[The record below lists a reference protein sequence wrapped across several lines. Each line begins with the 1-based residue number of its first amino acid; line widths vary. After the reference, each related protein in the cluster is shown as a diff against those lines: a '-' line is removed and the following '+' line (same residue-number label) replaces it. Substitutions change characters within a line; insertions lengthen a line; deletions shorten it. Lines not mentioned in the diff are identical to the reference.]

1 MKKYYVLFNPYSGN
15 GKGEEYARK
24 LNSILN
30 DELIYFSM
38 PKITDFKKF
47 LSMTKGEDIII
58 CGGDGTLNYFI
69 NHTDGIKYK
78 NNILYY
84 STGSGNDFYND
95 VFKGKGEGPHLI
107 NEYLKDLPTVI
118 VKGKEYKFING
129 IGYGIDGYCCEMGD
143 LHRKKNTKPVNYTKI
158 ALKGLLY
165 DYKPTNAIVTVD
177 SVKHAYKKVWLA
189 STMNGRYYGGGM
201 MIAPYQNRLNSDRSL
216 TVVVLHGKI
225 KLKVLTA
232 FATVFKGE
240 HVRFKKIVDLYT
252 AHEVKV
258 EFDRPVALQIDGET
272 ILGVTEYTV
281 ESNKK

>member
-252 AHEVKV
+252 AHEVTV

-281 ESNKK
+281 KSNKK

>member
-272 ILGVTEYTV
+272 ILGVTEYTQK
-281 ESNKK
+281 SNKK

>member
-281 ESNKK
+281 KSNKK

>member
-24 LNSILN
+24 LSSILN

-129 IGYGIDGYCCEMGD
+129 VGYGIDGYCCEMGD
-143 LHRKKNTKPVNYTKI
+143 LHRKKSTKPVNYTKI

-189 STMNGRYYGGGM
+189 PTMNGRCYGGGM

-216 TVVVLHGKI
+216 TVVVLHGMI

-281 ESNKK
+281 KSNKK

>member
-165 DYKPTNAIVTVD
+165 DYKPTNAIVNVD

-281 ESNKK
+281 KSNKK

>member
-240 HVRFKKIVDLYT
+240 HIRFKKIVDLYT

-281 ESNKK
+281 KSNKK

>member
-24 LNSILN
+24 LNSVLN

-58 CGGDGTLNYFI
+58 CGGDGTFNYFI

-281 ESNKK
+281 KSNKK

>member
-143 LHRKKNTKPVNYTKI
+143 LHRKKSTKPVNYTKI

-216 TVVVLHGKI
+216 TVVVLHGMI

-240 HVRFKKIVDLYT
+240 HIRFKKIVDLYT

-281 ESNKK
+281 KSNKK

>member
-143 LHRKKNTKPVNYTKI
+143 LHRKKSTKPVNYTKI

-216 TVVVLHGKI
+216 TVVVLHGMI

-281 ESNKK
+281 KSNKK

>member
-281 ESNKK
+281 KTNKK